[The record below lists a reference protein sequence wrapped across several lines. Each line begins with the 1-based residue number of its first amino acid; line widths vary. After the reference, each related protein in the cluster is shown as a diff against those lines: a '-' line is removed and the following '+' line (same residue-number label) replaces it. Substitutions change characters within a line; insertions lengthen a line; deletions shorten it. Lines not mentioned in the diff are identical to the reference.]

1 MQINIQ
7 AIYPATY
14 LNMLSQLMKELNVH
28 GLVDQLV
35 PTDVQCQTRPSD
47 IVQLIVLDIL
57 SGRQALVHLESWAA
71 QIDIEKLVREGLSP
85 HQLND
90 DAIGRHLDRLHEA
103 GIHEVISSL
112 LLRTY
117 QHEQLPLRFFH
128 GDTTS
133 KSLYGAYDQ
142 PSDTLNMTHGY
153 SRDRAGAK
161 QIQFGLIGN
170 TDGIPLYA
178 DVHDGNTS
186 DKEWNPAV
194 LQKVHT
200 QLEKAELT
208 DGFVYVADS
217 AAMTQE
223 TLKQVQAAKAYL
235 LTRAPNHLK
244 VVKEALQLA
253 EAPETVWS
261 APFQC
266 TEKTGATYRCFET
279 SADYYGHDI
288 RLIIVESNALNK
300 KKEHTVTKRVA
311 SEAEAI
317 THVQK
322 QWSKT
327 VFHCEADAQQALE
340 VAEKELAV
348 RFHTLTTTITCQEQP
363 KKKRGR
369 PKKDAPLEMET
380 VYLVTL
386 QAVVD
391 EAAVAL
397 ERRRAS
403 RFVLATTLP
412 TVWLDRTMDG
422 PELLSLYKGQIH
434 VEMNFAFLKDP
445 FYTDEV
451 YLKKPERVQVLGYL
465 FLLALVIYRV
475 FQRRIRQFITEEHP
489 MKGVGGRKL
498 TKPTSQ
504 VIFQLFQYV
513 QVVVFQLPDG
523 TKHRQFGKPLTYDQ
537 QRILKGLGM
546 DDSIYL

>member
-14 LNMLSQLMKELNVH
+14 LNMVSQIMKELNLH

-35 PTDVQCQTRPSD
+35 PTDAQCQTRPSD

-71 QIDIEKLVREGLSP
+71 QIDLEKLIREGVSP
-85 HQLND
+85 NQFND
-90 DAIGRHLDRLHEA
+90 DAIGRHLDRLHAA
-103 GIHEVISSL
+103 GVHEVISAFL
-112 LLRTY
+112 LHTY

-133 KSLYGAYDQ
+133 KSVYGAYEN
-142 PSDTLNMTHGY
+142 PADTLNITHGY

-186 DKEWNPAV
+186 DKEWNPTV
-194 LQKVHT
+194 LQKVHK
-200 QLEKAELT
+200 QLKKAELT

-223 TLKQVQAAKAYL
+223 TLKQVKAAKAYL
-235 LTRAPNHLK
+235 LTRAPNQLK
-244 VVKEALQLA
+244 IVKEALRLA
-253 EAPETVWS
+253 EAPETVWTE
-261 APFQC
+261 PFQS
-266 TEKTGATYRCFET
+266 TEKTGATYRCLET
-279 SADYYGHDI
+279 SATYYGHDV
-288 RLIIVESNALNK
+288 RLIVVESSALDK
-300 KKEHTVTKRVA
+300 RKEHTFTKCVA
-311 SEAEAI
+311 AEAETI
-317 THVQK
+317 TQAQK
-322 QWSKT
+322 QFSKT
-327 VFHCEADAQQALE
+327 SFHCEADAKQALTLC
-340 VAEKELAV
+340 EKELAV
-348 RFHTLTTTITCQEQP
+348 RFHTLTATITCTEQP

-369 PKKDAPLEMET
+369 PKKDAPVEMET
-380 VYLVTL
+380 IYQLAL
-386 QAVVD
+386 QATVN
-391 EAAVAL
+391 EEAVAL

-445 FYTDEV
+445 FYTDEI

-498 TKPTSQ
+498 TKTTSQ

-513 QVVVFQLPDG
+513 QVVVFQLPNG
-523 TKHRQFGKPLTYDQ
+523 TTQRQFGKPLTYDQ
-537 QRILKGLGM
+537 QRVLKGLGM
-546 DDSIYL
+546 DESIYI

>member
-14 LNMLSQLMKELNVH
+14 LNLLSQIMKELNLH
-28 GLVDQLV
+28 GLVDRLV
-35 PTDVQCQTRPSD
+35 PTDAQCQTRPSD

-57 SGRQALVHLESWAA
+57 SGRQALMHLESWAA
-71 QIDIEKLVREGLSP
+71 QIDLEKLVREGLTAN
-85 HQLND
+85 QLND

-103 GIHEVISSL
+103 GIHEVVSSF

-117 QHEQLPLRFFH
+117 QTEKLPLCCFH

-133 KSLYGAYDQ
+133 KSVYGAYENPTD
-142 PSDTLNMTHGY
+142 SLNITHGY
-153 SRDRAGAK
+153 SRDRVGAK

-186 DKEWNPAV
+186 DKEWNPDV
-194 LQKVHT
+194 LQKVHK

-217 AAMTQE
+217 AAMTQD
-223 TLKQVQAAKAYL
+223 TLKQVKSAKAYL
-235 LTRAPNHLK
+235 LTRAPNQLK
-244 VVKEALQLA
+244 IVKEALALA
-253 EAPETVWS
+253 EMPETEWTE
-261 APFQC
+261 PFQS
-266 TEKTGATYRCFET
+266 TEKTGVTYRCFET
-279 SADYYGHDI
+279 SATYYGHDV
-288 RLIIVESNALNK
+288 RLIVVESSALDK
-300 KKEHTVTKRVA
+300 RKEHTFTKRVA
-311 SEAEAI
+311 AEADTI
-317 THVQK
+317 AQAQK
-322 QWSKT
+322 QYLKT
-327 VFHCEADAQQALE
+327 PFHCEADAKQAL
-340 VAEKELAV
+340 AACEKELAL
-348 RFHTLTTTITCQEQP
+348 RFHTLTAMITCSEQP

-369 PKKDAPLEMET
+369 PKKDAPIEMET
-380 VYLVTL
+380 TYQLAL
-386 QAVVD
+386 QATVNK
-391 EAAVAL
+391 EAVAL

-445 FYTDEV
+445 FYTDEI
-451 YLKKPERVQVLGYL
+451 YLKKPERVKVLGYL
-465 FLLALVIYRV
+465 FILALVIYRV

-513 QVVVFQLPDG
+513 QVVVFELPDG

-537 QRILKGLGM
+537 QRVLKGLGI
-546 DDSIYL
+546 DESVYL

>member
-1 MQINIQ
+1 MHINIR

-14 LNMLSQLMKELNVH
+14 LNIVSQIMKELNLH

-35 PTDVQCQTRPSD
+35 PTDAQCQTRPSD
-47 IVQLIVLDIL
+47 VVQLIVLDIL
-57 SGRQALVHLESWAA
+57 SGRQALMHLESWAA
-71 QIDIEKLVREGLSP
+71 QIDIEKLVREGLTAN
-85 HQLND
+85 QLND

-103 GIHEVISSL
+103 GVHEVVSSF

-117 QHEQLPLRFFH
+117 QVEKLPLRFFH

-133 KSLYGAYDQ
+133 KSVYGAYES
-142 PSDTLNMTHGY
+142 PADTLKITHGY
-153 SRDRAGAK
+153 SRDRVGAK

-194 LQKVHT
+194 LEKVHK

-217 AAMTQE
+217 AAMTQN
-223 TLKQVQAAKAYL
+223 TLKQVKAAHAYL
-235 LTRAPNHLK
+235 LTRAPNQLNIVKDALK
-244 VVKEALQLA
+244 LA
-253 EAPETVWS
+253 EQPEMEWTAS
-261 APFQC
+261 FQS

-279 SADYYGHDI
+279 SAHYYGYDV
-288 RLIIVESNALNK
+288 RLIVVESSALDK
-300 KKEHTVTKRVA
+300 RKEHTLAKRVA
-311 SEAEAI
+311 VEAEKIVQA
-317 THVQK
+317 QK
-322 QWSKT
+322 QYEKMPY
-327 VFHCEADAQQALE
+327 HCEADAKQALT
-340 VAEKELAV
+340 ACEKELSL
-348 RFHTLTTTITCQEQP
+348 RFHTLTTTITCSEQP

-369 PKKDAPLEMET
+369 PKKDAPIEMET
-380 VYLVTL
+380 IYQVVL
-386 QAVVD
+386 QTTVN
-391 EAAVAL
+391 EEAVAL

-445 FYTDEV
+445 YYTDEI

-489 MKGVGGRKL
+489 MKGSGGRKL

-513 QVVVFQLPDG
+513 QVVVFELPDG

-537 QRILKGLGM
+537 QRVLKGLGM
-546 DDSIYL
+546 DESIYL

>member
-1 MQINIQ
+1 MQIDIQ

-14 LNMLSQLMKELNVH
+14 LNMLSTLMKELNLH

-35 PTDVQCQTRPSD
+35 PTDAQCQTKPSD

-71 QIDIEKLVREGLSP
+71 QIDVEKLIREGLSP
-85 HQLND
+85 NQLND

-103 GIHEVISSL
+103 GIQELVSSFL
-112 LLRTY
+112 LHTY
-117 QHEQLPLRFFH
+117 QHEKLPLRYFH

-133 KSLYGAYDQ
+133 MSLYGAYEN
-142 PSDTLNMTHGY
+142 PSDTLKITYGY

-186 DKEWNPAV
+186 DKEWNPTV
-194 LQKVHT
+194 LQKVHA
-200 QLEKAELT
+200 QLEKANVT

-217 AAMTQE
+217 AAMTQD
-223 TLKQVQAAKAYL
+223 TLNQVKAAKAYL
-235 LTRAPNHLK
+235 LTRAPNQLK
-244 VVKEALQLA
+244 IVKEALALA
-253 EAPETVWS
+253 EAPKTVWTE
-261 APFQC
+261 PFQS

-279 SADYYGHDI
+279 SATYYEHDV
-288 RLIIVESNALNK
+288 RLLVVESSALDK
-300 KKEHTVTKRVA
+300 RKEHLFTKRVA
-311 SEAEAI
+311 AEFETIIQA
-317 THVQK
+317 QK
-322 QWSKT
+322 QWQKT
-327 VFHCEADAQQALE
+327 PFHCEADARQALT
-340 VAEKELAV
+340 ACEKDLTV
-348 RFHTLTTTITCQEQP
+348 RFHTLKFTITCKEQP

-369 PKKDAPLEMET
+369 PKKDAPVEMET
-380 VYLVTL
+380 IYQLDL
-386 QAVVD
+386 QAEVD
-391 EAAVAL
+391 NEAIAL

-412 TVWLDRTMDG
+412 KEWQDHTMDG
-422 PELLSLYKGQIH
+422 PELLALYKGQIH

-445 FYTDEV
+445 FYTDEI
-451 YLKKPERVQVLGYL
+451 YLKKPARVQVLGYL

-475 FQRRIRQFITEEHP
+475 FQRRIRQFITEEKP
-489 MKGVGGRKL
+489 MKGAGGRRL

-513 QVVVFQLPDG
+513 QVVVFQLSNG
-523 TKHRQFGKPLTYDQ
+523 TTQRQFGKPLTYDQ
-537 QRILKGLGM
+537 QRVLKGLGM
-546 DDSIYL
+546 DESIYI